1 MGKLGGTL
9 ELVRRRLDEFI
20 RNAEAAPRQEPW
32 VVLSN
37 LTDSEGRP
45 AAPARDAVVM
55 FLANIRH
62 ETIVS
67 TYNRNVPVS
76 PDAYGLIAPPLFID
90 LFVLLYANFEDQAY
104 PVGLEAISHVIS
116 FFQQTPWFTQQ
127 SLPGLDPDID
137 KLTFEFVDLD
147 LLGLNHLM
155 GLAGVKYLPSV
166 FYKVRMIPY
175 RGEAMQGQVS
185 AAKGVEA
192 PGRPQGMQP

>member
-9 ELVRRRLDEFI
+9 ELIRARLDEFI
-20 RNAEAAPRQEPW
+20 RNAELAPRQEPW

-37 LTDSEGRP
+37 LTDHEGRP

-55 FLANIRH
+55 YLANLQH

-76 PDAYGLIAPPLFID
+76 QDTYGIVSPPLYID

-104 PVGLEAISHVIS
+104 AVGLEAISQVIS
-116 FFQQTPWFTQQ
+116 YFQQTPWFTQQ

-137 KLTFEFVDLD
+137 KLTFEFVNLD

-175 RGEAMQGQVS
+175 RGTAMQAQVP

-192 PGRPQGMQP
+192 PGQPREQEP